1 MRCAM
6 PCRKLCS
13 PALSRTEPARCGEAS
28 SAARCGGVPPPR
40 ATSEGTTTSAEVEV
54 HPCAGRGARRADPR
68 SACGEAVLLTTL
80 LLTTLLLTT
89 HSLAAHDRT
98 TVLPTRCTLVIYLY
112 LLDSPEINQIV
123 LVSYSLTT
131 AIDLWKVWRC
141 SASALT

>member
-1 MRCAM
+1 MIFNAMCA
-6 PCRKLCS
+6 S
-13 PALSRTEPARCGEAS
+13 PSAPPYAS
-28 SAARCGGVPPPR
+28 L
-40 ATSEGTTTSAEVEV
+40 TS
-54 HPCAGRGARRADPR
+54 HH
-68 SACGEAVLLTTL
+68 LTTYYSPPYYL